1 MMQTLRT
8 PLPSRPNGTA
18 PARPLLVAV
27 AIAAVVLVAGLAA
40 AYLEAISAWSREND
54 DIAAMASLEDDPKT
68 LADGAQTMQLSRFVT
83 AKTQIVKHG
92 VEDGEAG
99 CIDRLVDRL
108 GVLMGSGTTPSPAIQ
123 TVCKDRKTAGHIV
136 DESPRLVV
144 LRPRFDAE
152 GRHIATEVTLVE
164 TAPRPG
170 LFDAALAPSVIIAI
184 LAVTLIA
191 GFAAFQFVSRS
202 QRRYA
207 ALWEAAA
214 VDGLTGCLRREAFL
228 AALSGA
234 VAEARASGG
243 RLSLLVVDVD
253 DLKAVKDRHGHAG
266 GDAAIRMVAEE
277 LARGLRSNDIVGR
290 LGGDEFA
297 ALMAGAPLADAVA
310 AAERVR
316 AGVAAANGAGADAA
330 VTATVSI
337 GVAELANGESATAL
351 MARADAALYAAKHGD
366 RNRVQPSAT

>member
-1 MMQTLRT
+1 MMQNDGK
-8 PLPSRPNGTA
+8 LPVRPAGTA

-27 AIAAVVLVAGLAA
+27 AIAAIVLVVGLAA
-40 AYLEAISAWSREND
+40 AYLEAVSAWSREND
-54 DIAAMASLEDDPKT
+54 DIAAMASLEDDPKA
-68 LADGAQTMQLSRFVT
+68 LADGEQTMQLSRFVT
-83 AKTQIVKHG
+83 AKTQIIKHG

-108 GVLMGSGTTPSPAIQ
+108 GVLMGAGADSSPAIQ

-152 GRHIATEVTLVE
+152 GHHIATEVTLVE
-164 TAPRPG
+164 TSPRPG
-170 LFDAALAPSVIIAI
+170 LFEAALAPSVVIAI

-191 GFAAFQFVSRS
+191 GFVAFQFASRS

-214 VDGLTGCLRREAFL
+214 VDGLTGCLRREAFQ
-228 AALSGA
+228 ATLSGA

-243 RLSLLVVDVD
+243 RLSLIVADVD
-253 DLKAVKDRHGHAG
+253 DLKAVNDRHGHAG
-266 GDAAIRMVAEE
+266 GDAAIRMVATEI
-277 LARGLRSNDIVGR
+277 ARGLRSNDIVGR

-330 VTATVSI
+330 VKATVSI
-337 GVAELANGESATAL
+337 GVAELANGESATEL

>member
-1 MMQTLRT
+1 MKNVGKLPPKPRRNASLQ
-8 PLPSRPNGTA
+8 PLA
-18 PARPLLVAV
+18 PAAV
-27 AIAAVVLVAGLAA
+27 IAAVVLVAGFAA
-40 AYLEAISAWSREND
+40 AYLEAVSAWSQEND
-54 DIAAMASLEDDPKT
+54 DIAAMASLENDPKA
-68 LADGAQTMQLSRFVT
+68 LADGQRTMQLSRFVT
-83 AKTQIVKHG
+83 AKTQIIKHG

-108 GVLMGSGTTPSPAIQ
+108 GVVMGSDAETSPAIQ
-123 TVCKDRKTAGHIV
+123 TVCKDRRTAGHIV
-136 DESPRLVV
+136 DQSPRLVV

-152 GRHIATEVTLVE
+152 GHHIATEVTLVE
-164 TAPRPG
+164 TSPRPDV
-170 LFDAALAPSVIIAI
+170 FDAALAPSVIIAI

-191 GFAAFQFVSRS
+191 GVATYQIVGRG

-228 AALSGA
+228 ATLSGA
-234 VAEARASGG
+234 VAEAHGGGG
-243 RLSLLVVDVD
+243 RLCLLVVDVD
-253 DLKAVKDRHGHAG
+253 DLKAVNDRHGHAG
-266 GDAAIRMVAEE
+266 GDAAIRMVAAE
-277 LARGLRSNDIVGR
+277 LTKGLRRGDIVGR

-297 ALMAGAPLADAVA
+297 ALMAGAPLADALA

-316 AGVAAANGAGADAA
+316 AAVAAAHGTGADSA

-337 GVAELANGESATAL
+337 GVAELASGEGVTEL
-351 MARADAALYAAKHGD
+351 MARADAALYGAKHAD

>member
-1 MMQTLRT
+1 
-8 PLPSRPNGTA
+8 
-18 PARPLLVAV
+18 LLLALAV
-27 AIAAVVLVAGLAA
+27 ALIVLAGGLAT
-40 AYLEAISAWSREND
+40 AYLEAVTVWTREND
-54 DIAAMASLEDDPKT
+54 DIEQMAKLADDPQK
-68 LADGAQTMQLSRFVT
+68 LRDGDQTMQLSRFVD
-83 AKTQIVKHG
+83 AKTQIIRHG
-92 VEDGEAG
+92 EGEGEAA
-99 CIDRLVDRL
+99 CIDRLVDRI
-108 GVLMGSGTTPSPAIQ
+108 GVLMGPHPDVNPAIQ
-123 TVCKDRKTAGHIV
+123 TLCQQRKTAGHIV
-136 DESPRLVV
+136 NESPRLVL
-144 LRPRFDAE
+144 LRPRFDPQ
-152 GRHIATEVTLVE
+152 GRHIATEVTVVQ
-164 TAPRPG
+164 TKPRPG
-170 LFDAALAPSVIIAI
+170 LFETAASPSVGIAI
-184 LAVTLIA
+184 VAVTLL
-191 GFAAFQFVSRS
+191 GGLAAYTVARRS

-228 AALSGA
+228 ATLSGA

-253 DLKAVKDRHGHAG
+253 DLKAVNDRHGHAG

-316 AGVAAANGAGADAA
+316 AGVAAANGAGADVA

-337 GVAELANGESATAL
+337 GVAELASGEGATEL
-351 MARADAALYAAKHGD
+351 MARADAALYAAKHGA